1 MAKKKKELGKET
13 YYFTFDSDLKLIKD
27 PVKKILFPRIKHW
40 ILHNKENEK
49 KTHFKDGHYWTFGTY
64 DFWAEECGLET
75 KTVGN
80 HLRELV
86 TSGILKSGNFNKK
99 GFDKTIWYRLATSE
113 ELKNV
118 NFRLLYYGKSKENNA
133 DNHSNERLLWMYQ
146 NGMPNVENK
155 EDVKEN
161 LGLPI
166 PEYITNNT
174 SNNITNNILD
184 NNAND
189 IINIEDEVID
199 SNISD
204 LILKYEKIKDENDIL
219 KHIEFLSNN
228 KLENIPNEII
238 RLFINKFHKSDI
250 DSIQTSNDFFYFK
263 CNFDVINHS
272 QVGSSNINFCF
283 NLINKYHPIFYSPQ
297 PAEQK

>member
-1 MAKKKKELGKET
+1 KET

-49 KTHFKDGHYWTFGTY
+49 KTHFKEGHYWTFGTY

-118 NFRLLYYGKSKENNA
+118 NFRLLYYGKSKEKNA
-133 DNHSNERLLWMYQ
+133 DNHSNETLLWMYQ
-146 NGMPNVENK
+146 NGMLNVENK

-166 PEYITNNT
+166 PEYKTNNT
-174 SNNITNNILD
+174 SNHITNNILD
-184 NNAND
+184 NNADD
-189 IINIEDEVID
+189 IN
-199 SNISD
+199 N
-204 LILKYEKIKDENDIL
+204 IKDENDIL
-219 KHIEFLSNN
+219 KHIEFLSKN
-228 KLENIPNEII
+228 KLEDIPNEII
-238 RLFINKFHKSDI
+238 RFFINKFHKSDI
-250 DSIQTSNDFFYFK
+250 DSIQTSDDLFYFK

-272 QVGSSNINFCF
+272 QIGSSNINFCF